1 MTPDPAPAAASMKPP
16 ILELVNLHKSY
27 GANQVLKGI
36 NLRVRAGELVCVIGP
51 SGSGKSSMLRCC
63 NRLEE
68 PSGGQIVVDGVDIT
82 RAGVD
87 INRVRQGIG
96 MVFQSFNLYPHLNV
110 LNNVSLALRKVQKLP
125 RAEAEQRA
133 LAALARVELQEKAGA
148 FPAQLSGGQQQ
159 RVALARAIINRPKV
173 LLLDE
178 PLGALDLKLRKH
190 MQIELKRL
198 QEQLG
203 ITFVFVTHDQEEA
216 LVMADRIAVM
226 NAGKIEQIG
235 TGEEI
240 YRSPAS
246 LFVADFIGDANLIDV
261 EVAGTGE
268 MSLARGGDFL
278 GRLQTASVG
287 SFRMLA
293 RPEQLSFL
301 GPDSAP
307 PTLRL
312 AATITRSI
320 FVGDALRVY
329 ADLADGTEVAV
340 KLVDERARMGLATG
354 QQVSIGWYGDDARL
368 FPMPR

>member
-1 MTPDPAPAAASMKPP
+1 MTEP
-16 ILELVNLHKSY
+16 ILSARGLTRRY
-27 GANQVLKGI
+27 GGVAALDNVDIDIAQ
-36 NLRVRAGELVCVIGP
+36 GEFLALLGP
-51 SGSGKSSMLRCC
+51 SGCGKTTLLRCIGGFVQ
-63 NRLEE
+63 
-68 PSGGQIVVDGVDIT
+68 PTSGEVRIEGKPVQGVPAHKRPVNT
-82 RAGVD
+82 VFQNYALFPHMTVAQNVAYGPQRAGVAAAEVTT
-87 INRVRQGIG
+87 RVREALK
-96 MVFQSFNLYPHLNV
+96 MVGLPDHGERYPT
-110 LNNVSLALRKVQKLP
+110 
-125 RAEAEQRA
+125 
-133 LAALARVELQEKAGA
+133 
-148 FPAQLSGGQQQ
+148 QLSGGQQQ

-268 MSLARGGDFL
+268 VSLARGGDFL

-301 GPDSAP
+301 GPDSVP

-340 KLVDERARMGLATG
+340 KLVDERARTGLATG